1 MSATD
6 TAILTVRLNTELKAR
21 LEALA
26 RSTKRSKSH
35 LAAEAIAAFVDLN
48 LWQIGEVEAG
58 LAELDAGEVIRQEE
72 VEAAYERLLQ
82 PR

>member
-21 LEALA
+21 LEVLA

-48 LWQIGEVEAG
+48 LWQIGEIEAG

-72 VEAAYERLLQ
+72 VEAAYEHLLQ